1 MSSWG
6 QSRGAVGFVL
16 LFDSDV
22 ILSPSTRISSSDTY
36 LIDHVML
43 REACGIH
50 SRKGVGCVLMMI
62 HRVPARDS

>member
-16 LFDSDV
+16 LDSDV
-22 ILSPSTRISSSDTY
+22 ILSPSTIISSSGTCLVDG
-36 LIDHVML
+36 LML

-50 SRKGVGCVLMMI
+50 SRKGVGCVLMTI
-62 HRVPARDS
+62 HHVRARDS